1 MSGSVAHSFDIPSSY
16 ELYLNPNKIAARSGA
31 VRTNRRNL
39 SLVSRN
45 RKAEE
50 DLSAKPRLLHVE
62 DSPQIRLLVSIF
74 LKNDFNIDSVH
85 TGEEAVH
92 QASETKYDFVLM
104 DVDLGQGIDGF
115 EATRRI
121 REISGYEKT
130 PIIALTTND
139 YNQVRDECI
148 TSKMNAYIQ
157 KPFDKT
163 YLLGTIREL
172 DKHIQK
178 NYNTHI

>member
-16 ELYLNPNKIAARSGA
+16 ELYLNPNEIATKNGSARTS
-31 VRTNRRNL
+31 RRNL
-39 SLVSRN
+39 SLVPRN
-45 RKAEE
+45 RKIEK
-50 DLSAKPRLLHVE
+50 DKSTMPRLLHVE

-85 TGEEAVH
+85 TGEEAVQ
-92 QASETKYDFVLM
+92 QASENSYDFVLM
-104 DVDLGQGIDGF
+104 DVDLGHGIDGF
-115 EATRRI
+115 ETTRRV

-139 YNQVRDECI
+139 YSHVRDECI
-148 TSKMNAYIQ
+148 TSRINAYIQ

-172 DKHIQK
+172 DKHI
-178 NYNTHI
+178 